1 MNFKIAGELPL
12 SSHRSILNPLHST
25 LIIRPLTFDF
35 RHSTFDTFTPS
46 PEVFHPNNQPFK
58 LTKNEN
64 LLLSVIFVSNSSPMK
79 ILKIVASGLL
89 FFSILFAPSDILSI
103 KALKNNL
110 IESFDEANAVY
121 TDLDLA
127 SLGLDYSVFQTAFS
141 GYQKMV
147 VEEKVSAPGIFTIAD
162 LSQPSVNKRLYIIDL
177 RNRKV
182 LFNTWV
188 SHGKNT
194 GDLLA
199 QKFSNIPGSLQS
211 SLGFYVTGNTYNGK
225 HGLSLQLNGMEPGIN
240 DKALERA
247 IVIHGAD
254 YVSSDFIRNTGRLGR
269 SFGCPAIA
277 SELAEPIIHTIQNG
291 TGLFVYY
298 PDNRYLKN
306 SKLLAN
312 R

>member
-1 MNFKIAGELPL
+1 
-12 SSHRSILNPLHST
+12 
-25 LIIRPLTFDF
+25 
-35 RHSTFDTFTPS
+35 
-46 PEVFHPNNQPFK
+46 
-58 LTKNEN
+58 
-64 LLLSVIFVSNSSPMK
+64 MK
-79 ILKIVASGLL
+79 ILKIVASGLM

-103 KALKNNL
+103 KAFKKNL
-110 IESFDEANAVY
+110 FERFDEAKSVY
-121 TDLDLA
+121 SDLNLS
-127 SLGLDYSVFQTAFS
+127 SLGLDYAVFQTAFS
-141 GYQKMV
+141 GYQKLV
-147 VEEKVSAPGIFTIAD
+147 SEEKVNALGIFTIAD

-177 RNRKV
+177 PNRKV

-269 SFGCPAIA
+269 SFGCPAVA
-277 SELAEPIIHTIQNG
+277 SELAVPIINTIQHG

-298 PDNRYLKN
+298 PDSKYLKS
-306 SKLLAN
+306 SKLLATK
-312 R
+312 